1 MVVTKPINM
10 APLRLQRMMIRL
22 QSYDVHITYCKV
34 KEKNI
39 ADTLSRAT
47 VNPPEK
53 QMDADVLVY
62 SMKEVTSELMDKV
75 ELIRSKLGKDP
86 ELSVQAVI
94 MAHINQECPI
104 GLAPKLVG
112 SGPPHL
118 SRWNPVYGIAFHCA
132 IFREKP
138 YATDFAQVS
147 LPNEQVHGACQDVSL
162 LAIDNE
168 RY

>member
-1 MVVTKPINM
+1 
-10 APLRLQRMMIRL
+10 MMIRL

-34 KEKNI
+34 KEMNI

-75 ELIRSKLGKDP
+75 ELIRSKLGKDL

-147 LPNEQVHGACQDVSL
+147 LPNKQVHGACHDVSL
-162 LAIDNE
+162 LAIENE